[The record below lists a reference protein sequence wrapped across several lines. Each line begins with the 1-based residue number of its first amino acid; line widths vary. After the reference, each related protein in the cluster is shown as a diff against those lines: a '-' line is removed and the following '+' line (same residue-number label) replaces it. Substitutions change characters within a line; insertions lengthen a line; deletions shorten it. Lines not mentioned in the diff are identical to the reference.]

1 MVNWN
6 KRGLKK
12 LKFWKIILWNSQW
25 GRLIGTQF
33 DPFWTTYLPLLTMTS
48 LNLNVDKNRHFDIK
62 YLFWGV
68 VLAYIKNFRWDQKCE
83 SKCESH
89 SLFCINGKPNK
100 FCLSTLLSE
109 FFFTSFTAPYWPLFF
124 LTNIEGWM
132 PSRFFEE
139 KICQKTMP
147 YECVRNCKY
156 FPCERKIMIMIQFFF
171 SVFLTCWF
179 KKYVSRNEVKN

>member
-1 MVNWN
+1 MNITTAKYWN
-6 KRGLKK
+6 V
-12 LKFWKIILWNSQW
+12 S
-25 GRLIGTQF
+25 T
-33 DPFWTTYLPLLTMTS
+33 
-48 LNLNVDKNRHFDIK
+48 FDIK

-89 SLFCINGKPNK
+89 SLFCIKGKPNK

-109 FFFTSFTAPYWPLFF
+109 VFFTAFTAPYWPLFF

-147 YECVRNCKY
+147 YECVRNCNY

>member
-1 MVNWN
+1 MAYT
-6 KRGLKK
+6 
-12 LKFWKIILWNSQW
+12 KIFL
-25 GRLIGTQF
+25 
-33 DPFWTTYLPLLTMTS
+33 
-48 LNLNVDKNRHFDIK
+48 
-62 YLFWGV
+62 
-68 VLAYIKNFRWDQKCE
+68 WDQKCE

-89 SLFCINGKPNK
+89 SLFCIKGKPNK

-147 YECVRNCKY
+147 YECVRNCNY

-171 SVFLTCWF
+171 CFPDLLIQKICISKWGQKLTKIASKLEIFKFLIL
-179 KKYVSRNEVKN
+179 SIDEVVE